1 LNDEW
6 LLPFF
11 CFFCP
16 RRHGGGAG
24 GKGDLVYELTMAS
37 SVSSATRAI
46 SLVNKLNLG
55 RKGRIGSIIHK
66 ASISTSKVDPK
77 EQEKFSQAA
86 PEWWDSSSTAGA
98 GLLHALNPIRVRY
111 ICNQVC
117 TRHDAYHLK

>member
-1 LNDEW
+1 MMNGLRVVVVMVVVAPEEKVIS
-6 LLPFF
+6 FF
-11 CFFCP
+11 
-16 RRHGGGAG
+16 
-24 GKGDLVYELTMAS
+24 ELTMA

-46 SLVNKLNLG
+46 SLVNLG

-117 TRHDAYHLK
+117 TRHDAYYLK